1 MHTLGNLTFGY
12 NSPQQ
17 TYTDSIGTSNYY
29 VWVDQASNVTN
40 PIEVNVAG
48 WEKDEI
54 EVTQDGQYV
63 VVSMSEGKKD
73 NNVYR
78 GTEKKV
84 YVGNNKVSKATYKAG
99 MLTLHF
105 EDTTSVIPI
114 E

>member
-1 MHTLGNLTFGY
+1 MDIGNITFEY
-12 NSPQQ
+12 APE
-17 TYTDSIGTSNYY
+17 TYTDRIGTYY
-29 VWVDQASNVTN
+29 VWTDSLSTVTG

-48 WEKDEI
+48 WKKDEI

-63 VVSMSEGKKD
+63 DVDLDGGT
-73 NNVYR
+73 YR
-78 GTEKKV
+78 RV

-105 EDTTSVIPI
+105 EDTSNVIPV

>member
-1 MHTLGNLTFGY
+1 MITTGNITFGDGWNISCSL
-12 NSPQQ
+12 NSQ
-17 TYTDSIGTSNYY
+17 S
-29 VWVDQASNVTN
+29 

-54 EVTQDGQYV
+54 EVIQDGQYV
-63 VVSMSEGKKD
+63 VVSMSQGKKD
-73 NNVYR
+73 DNIYK

-105 EDTTSVIPI
+105 EDTSSVIPI

>member
-1 MHTLGNLTFGY
+1 MDTFGPSNFITTGY
-12 NSPQQ
+12 TYGGSLTLEPQ
-17 TYTDSIGTSNYY
+17 G
-29 VWVDQASNVTN
+29 

-63 VVSMSEGKKD
+63 NVFMSTSEGDDTHGSNK
-73 NNVYR
+73 R
-78 GTEKKV
+78 V

-105 EDTTSVIPI
+105 EDTSSVIPI